1 MNLAAL
7 LALALVPLLILLAQ
21 AAPSQPGP
29 AGRPPAATRPARQ
42 VEPPAS
48 AQATQPATGFLHK
61 TITLEDRTYAYCVWV
76 PPGYTPERPW
86 PVILF
91 LHGSGERGDDGF
103 LQTDVGIAR
112 AIRRAPARFPAI
124 VIMPQCR
131 PDDVWWS
138 EAMMTLAVRC
148 VEKSSSE
155 YHLDRDRIVLTGL
168 SLGGAGAYQLGARSA
183 GNFSAVVPVC
193 GFWSR
198 LQEPES
204 PETLRA
210 AAERLAKVPMR
221 VFHGAR
227 DAAVPVDRTRE
238 LVRAI
243 RAAGGEVEY
252 TEFPDG
258 DHFIWD
264 RVYEDPNL
272 VAWMLKQKRRGG

>member
-1 MNLAAL
+1 MNLAVL
-7 LALALVPLLILLAQ
+7 VALALVPLLIVHAQQTPAQPGREPQPATSRPARPIAAQ
-21 AAPSQPGP
+21 ASSQPG
-29 AGRPPAATRPARQ
+29 
-42 VEPPAS
+42 V
-48 AQATQPATGFLHK
+48 PATGFLHK
-61 TITLEDRTYAYCVWV
+61 TITLGDETYAYCVWV
-76 PPGYTPERPW
+76 PPGYTHDRAW

-91 LHGSGERGDDGF
+91 LHGSGERGVDGF
-103 LQTDVGIAR
+103 LQTDVGIGR

-183 GNFSAVVPVC
+183 GNFSAIVAIC
-193 GFWSR
+193 GFWS
-198 LQEPES
+198 QVQQPEN

-210 AAERLAKVPMR
+210 AAARLARVPMR
-221 VFHGAR
+221 VYHGAR
-227 DAAVPVDRTRE
+227 DPAVPVDRTRE

-243 RAAGGEVEY
+243 REAGGEIEY
-252 TEFPDG
+252 TEFPEG
-258 DHFIWD
+258 DHLIWD
-264 RVYEDPNL
+264 RVYDDPNL
-272 VAWMLKQKRRGG
+272 IAWMLKQKRSGG